1 MKMMRLLN
9 NIQYILSRR
18 YYIIAFISPFHSMHL
33 HSVIHWFFILFFAG
47 LLLHALIYSKSTV
60 VEGLDPTA
68 APATAAPA
76 TAAPATAAPATAEKA
91 VTPSQVQ
98 VDENTAEIAILKG
111 QIATLMQTAQTLK
124 TQMLKNETGI
134 QNNTNSIQ
142 KVVQSQT
149 NMQTKLANAKSR
161 Q

>member
-1 MKMMRLLN
+1 MN
-9 NIQYILSRR
+9 
-18 YYIIAFISPFHSMHL
+18 L
-33 HSVIHWFFILFFAG
+33 HSVIHGFFILFFAG

-60 VEGLDPTA
+60 VEGLDPAATA
-68 APATAAPA
+68 ATAAP
-76 TAAPATAAPATAEKA
+76 TAAPVSDATPDATKKA
-91 VTPSQVQ
+91 VVPSQVQ

-124 TQMLKNETGI
+124 TQMLQNEVGI

-149 NMQTKLANAKSR
+149 DMQTKLANAKSR

>member
-1 MKMMRLLN
+1 
-9 NIQYILSRR
+9 
-18 YYIIAFISPFHSMHL
+18 MHL

-60 VEGLDPTA
+60 VEGLDP
-68 APATAAPA
+68 TAAPA

>member
-1 MKMMRLLN
+1 
-9 NIQYILSRR
+9 
-18 YYIIAFISPFHSMHL
+18 MHL

-60 VEGLDPTA
+60 VEGLDP
-68 APATAAPA
+68 

>member
-1 MKMMRLLN
+1 
-9 NIQYILSRR
+9 
-18 YYIIAFISPFHSMHL
+18 MHL

-60 VEGLDPTA
+60 VEGLDPTAAPATATAAPATA

>member
-1 MKMMRLLN
+1 M
-9 NIQYILSRR
+9 Q
-18 YYIIAFISPFHSMHL
+18 L

-47 LLLHALIYSKSTV
+47 LLLHALLYSKSTV

-68 APATAAPA
+68 APAA
-76 TAAPATAAPATAEKA
+76 TAATAEKA
-91 VTPSQVQ
+91 VAPSQVQ

-124 TQMLKNETGI
+124 TQMLQNEVGI

-149 NMQTKLANAKSR
+149 NMQTKLANAKSK

>member
-1 MKMMRLLN
+1 
-9 NIQYILSRR
+9 
-18 YYIIAFISPFHSMHL
+18 MHL
-33 HSVIHWFFILFFAG
+33 HSVIHGFFILFFAG

-60 VEGLDPTA
+60 VEGLDPA
-68 APATAAPA
+68 ATATAAPA
-76 TAAPATAAPATAEKA
+76 NAAPAATK
-91 VTPSQVQ
+91 VPSQVQ

-124 TQMLKNETGI
+124 TQMLQNEVGI

-149 NMQTKLANAKSR
+149 DMQTKLANAKSR

>member
-1 MKMMRLLN
+1 M
-9 NIQYILSRR
+9 Q
-18 YYIIAFISPFHSMHL
+18 L

-47 LLLHALIYSKSTV
+47 LLLHALLYSKSTV

-68 APATAAPA
+68 APA
-76 TAAPATAAPATAEKA
+76 EKA
-91 VTPSQVQ
+91 AAPSQVQ

-124 TQMLKNETGI
+124 TQMLKNEVGI

-149 NMQTKLANAKSR
+149 NMQTKLANAKSK

>member
-1 MKMMRLLN
+1 M
-9 NIQYILSRR
+9 Q
-18 YYIIAFISPFHSMHL
+18 L
-33 HSVIHWFFILFFAG
+33 HSVIHWLFILFFAG
-47 LLLHALIYSKSTV
+47 LLLHALLYSKSTV

-68 APATAAPA
+68 APAAPAATAA
-76 TAAPATAAPATAEKA
+76 TAAPAEKA
-91 VTPSQVQ
+91 VAPSQVQ

-124 TQMLKNETGI
+124 TQMLKNEVGI

-149 NMQTKLANAKSR
+149 NMQTKLANAKSK

>member
-1 MKMMRLLN
+1 
-9 NIQYILSRR
+9 
-18 YYIIAFISPFHSMHL
+18 MHL
-33 HSVIHWFFILFFAG
+33 HSVIHGFFILFFAG

-60 VEGLDPTA
+60 VEGLDPA
-68 APATAAPA
+68 ATATAAPA
-76 TAAPATAAPATAEKA
+76 TAAPANAAPATAAPANAAPDATK
-91 VTPSQVQ
+91 VPSQVQ

-124 TQMLKNETGI
+124 TQMLQNEVGI

-149 NMQTKLANAKSR
+149 DMQTKLANAKSR

>member
-1 MKMMRLLN
+1 M
-9 NIQYILSRR
+9 Q
-18 YYIIAFISPFHSMHL
+18 L

-47 LLLHALIYSKSTV
+47 LLLHALLHSKSTV

-68 APATAAPA
+68 APAA
-76 TAAPATAAPATAEKA
+76 TAAPAEKA
-91 VTPSQVQ
+91 VAPSQVQ

-124 TQMLKNETGI
+124 TQMLQNEVGI

-149 NMQTKLANAKSR
+149 NMQTKLANAKSK

>member
-1 MKMMRLLN
+1 
-9 NIQYILSRR
+9 
-18 YYIIAFISPFHSMHL
+18 MHL
-33 HSVIHWFFILFFAG
+33 HSVIHGFFILFFAG

-60 VEGLDPTA
+60 VEGLDPAATATAAPANAAPANA
-68 APATAAPA
+68 APATAAPDA
-76 TAAPATAAPATAEKA
+76 TK
-91 VTPSQVQ
+91 VPSQVQ

-124 TQMLKNETGI
+124 TQMLQNEVGI

-149 NMQTKLANAKSR
+149 DMQTKLANAKSR

>member
-1 MKMMRLLN
+1 M
-9 NIQYILSRR
+9 Q
-18 YYIIAFISPFHSMHL
+18 L

-47 LLLHALIYSKSTV
+47 LMLHALMHSKSTV

-68 APATAAPA
+68 APAAPAASAAPA
-76 TAAPATAAPATAEKA
+76 APAEKA
-91 VTPSQVQ
+91 VAPSQVQ

-124 TQMLKNETGI
+124 TQMLQNEVGI
-134 QNNTNSIQ
+134 QNNTNNIQ

-149 NMQTKLANAKSR
+149 DMQTKLANAKSR

>member
-1 MKMMRLLN
+1 
-9 NIQYILSRR
+9 
-18 YYIIAFISPFHSMHL
+18 MHL
-33 HSVIHWFFILFFAG
+33 HSVIHGFFILFFAG

-60 VEGLDPTA
+60 VEGLDPA
-68 APATAAPA
+68 ATATAAPA
-76 TAAPATAAPATAEKA
+76 NAAPANAAPANAAPDATK
-91 VTPSQVQ
+91 VPSQVQ

-124 TQMLKNETGI
+124 TQMLQNEVGI

-149 NMQTKLANAKSR
+149 DMQTKLANAKSR

>member
-1 MKMMRLLN
+1 MN
-9 NIQYILSRR
+9 
-18 YYIIAFISPFHSMHL
+18 L
-33 HSVIHWFFILFFAG
+33 HSVIHGFFILFFAG

-60 VEGLDPTA
+60 VEGLDPA
-68 APATAAPA
+68 ATAAPTAA
-76 TAAPATAAPATAEKA
+76 TAAPTAAPVSDATPDATKKA
-91 VTPSQVQ
+91 VVPSQVQ

-124 TQMLKNETGI
+124 TQMLQNEVGI

-149 NMQTKLANAKSR
+149 DMQTKLANAKSR

>member
-1 MKMMRLLN
+1 
-9 NIQYILSRR
+9 
-18 YYIIAFISPFHSMHL
+18 MHL

-60 VEGLDPTA
+60 VEGLDPA
-68 APATAAPA
+68 ATATAAPA
-76 TAAPATAAPATAEKA
+76 TAAPANAAPATAAPANAAPDATK
-91 VTPSQVQ
+91 VPSQVQ

-124 TQMLKNETGI
+124 TQMLQNEVGI

-149 NMQTKLANAKSR
+149 DMQTKLANAKSR

>member
-1 MKMMRLLN
+1 
-9 NIQYILSRR
+9 
-18 YYIIAFISPFHSMHL
+18 MHL

>member
-1 MKMMRLLN
+1 
-9 NIQYILSRR
+9 
-18 YYIIAFISPFHSMHL
+18 MHL
-33 HSVIHWFFILFFAG
+33 HSVIHGFFILFFAG

-68 APATAAPA
+68 APATATAAPATAAPATA

>member
-1 MKMMRLLN
+1 
-9 NIQYILSRR
+9 
-18 YYIIAFISPFHSMHL
+18 MHL

-68 APATAAPA
+68 APATA

>member
-1 MKMMRLLN
+1 
-9 NIQYILSRR
+9 
-18 YYIIAFISPFHSMHL
+18 MHL
-33 HSVIHWFFILFFAG
+33 HSVIHGFFILFFAG

-60 VEGLDPTA
+60 VEGLDPA
-68 APATAAPA
+68 ATATAAPA
-76 TAAPATAAPATAEKA
+76 TAAPDATK
-91 VTPSQVQ
+91 VPSQVQ

-124 TQMLKNETGI
+124 TQMLQNEVGI

-149 NMQTKLANAKSR
+149 DMQTKLANAKSR

>member
-1 MKMMRLLN
+1 M
-9 NIQYILSRR
+9 Q
-18 YYIIAFISPFHSMHL
+18 L

-47 LLLHALIYSKSTV
+47 LLLHALLHSKSTV

-68 APATAAPA
+68 APAAPAVPAAPAA
-76 TAAPATAAPATAEKA
+76 TAAPAEKA
-91 VTPSQVQ
+91 VAPSQVQ

-124 TQMLKNETGI
+124 TQMLKNEVGI

-149 NMQTKLANAKSR
+149 NMQTKLANAKSK

>member
-1 MKMMRLLN
+1 M
-9 NIQYILSRR
+9 Q
-18 YYIIAFISPFHSMHL
+18 L

-47 LLLHALIYSKSTV
+47 LLLHALLYSKSTV

-68 APATAAPA
+68 APAAPAAP
-76 TAAPATAAPATAEKA
+76 AEKA
-91 VTPSQVQ
+91 VAPSQVQ

-124 TQMLKNETGI
+124 TQMLKNEVGI

-149 NMQTKLANAKSR
+149 NMQTKLANAKSK

>member
-1 MKMMRLLN
+1 
-9 NIQYILSRR
+9 
-18 YYIIAFISPFHSMHL
+18 MHL
-33 HSVIHWFFILFFAG
+33 HSVIHGFFILFFAG

-60 VEGLDPTA
+60 VEGLDPA
-68 APATAAPA
+68 ATATAAPA
-76 TAAPATAAPATAEKA
+76 TAAPANAAPDATK
-91 VTPSQVQ
+91 VPSQVQ

-124 TQMLKNETGI
+124 TQMLQNEVGI

-149 NMQTKLANAKSR
+149 DMQTKLANAKSR

>member
-1 MKMMRLLN
+1 
-9 NIQYILSRR
+9 
-18 YYIIAFISPFHSMHL
+18 MHL

-60 VEGLDPTA
+60 VEGLDPTASPATA

>member
-1 MKMMRLLN
+1 
-9 NIQYILSRR
+9 
-18 YYIIAFISPFHSMHL
+18 MHL
-33 HSVIHWFFILFFAG
+33 HSVIHGFFILFFAG

-60 VEGLDPTA
+60 VEGLDPA
-68 APATAAPA
+68 ATATAAPA
-76 TAAPATAAPATAEKA
+76 TAAPATAAPANAAPDATK
-91 VTPSQVQ
+91 VPSQVQ

-124 TQMLKNETGI
+124 TQMLQNEVGI

-149 NMQTKLANAKSR
+149 DMQTKLANAKSR

>member
-1 MKMMRLLN
+1 
-9 NIQYILSRR
+9 
-18 YYIIAFISPFHSMHL
+18 MHL
-33 HSVIHWFFILFFAG
+33 HSVIHGFFILFFAG

-60 VEGLDPTA
+60 VEGLDPAATATAAPANAAPANA

-76 TAAPATAAPATAEKA
+76 NAAPDATK
-91 VTPSQVQ
+91 VPSQVQ

-124 TQMLKNETGI
+124 TQMLQNEVGI

-149 NMQTKLANAKSR
+149 DMQTKLANAKSR

>member
-1 MKMMRLLN
+1 M
-9 NIQYILSRR
+9 Q
-18 YYIIAFISPFHSMHL
+18 L

-68 APATAAPA
+68 APAA
-76 TAAPATAAPATAEKA
+76 TAAPAPPAAPAEKA
-91 VTPSQVQ
+91 VAPSQVQ

-111 QIATLMQTAQTLK
+111 QIAMLMQTAQTLK
-124 TQMLKNETGI
+124 TQMLKNEVGI

-149 NMQTKLANAKSR
+149 NMQTKLANAKSK

>member
-18 YYIIAFISPFHSMHL
+18 YYIIAFVSPFHSMHL

-60 VEGLDPTA
+60 VEGLDP
-68 APATAAPA
+68 

>member
-1 MKMMRLLN
+1 
-9 NIQYILSRR
+9 
-18 YYIIAFISPFHSMHL
+18 MHL

-68 APATAAPA
+68 SPA

>member
-1 MKMMRLLN
+1 
-9 NIQYILSRR
+9 
-18 YYIIAFISPFHSMHL
+18 MHL
-33 HSVIHWFFILFFAG
+33 HSVIHWFFNLFFAG

-68 APATAAPA
+68 APATATTATTATTAATAA
-76 TAAPATAAPATAEKA
+76 TAAPAAATK
-91 VTPSQVQ
+91 VPSQVQ

>member
-1 MKMMRLLN
+1 M
-9 NIQYILSRR
+9 Q
-18 YYIIAFISPFHSMHL
+18 L

-47 LLLHALIYSKSTV
+47 LLLHALLHSKSTV

-68 APATAAPA
+68 APAATAA
-76 TAAPATAAPATAEKA
+76 TAAPAEKA
-91 VTPSQVQ
+91 VAPSQVQ

-124 TQMLKNETGI
+124 TQMLKNEVGI

-149 NMQTKLANAKSR
+149 NMQTKLANAKSK

>member
-1 MKMMRLLN
+1 
-9 NIQYILSRR
+9 
-18 YYIIAFISPFHSMHL
+18 MHL
-33 HSVIHWFFILFFAG
+33 HSVIHGFFILFFAG

-60 VEGLDPTA
+60 VEGLDPAATATAAPANA
-68 APATAAPA
+68 APATAAPDA
-76 TAAPATAAPATAEKA
+76 TK
-91 VTPSQVQ
+91 VPSQVQ

-124 TQMLKNETGI
+124 TQMLQNEVGI

-149 NMQTKLANAKSR
+149 DMQTKLANAKSR

>member
-68 APATAAPA
+68 SPA